1 MALRRGVGSWG
12 RQGKAGT
19 VQRSPLKWDLSRPN
33 YTLKGKSQL
42 RHPLFSREKVWGF
55 SPQITQGNVMLLLS
69 APHLHGIKGKRP
81 IVGSEDLGVVPRVP
95 LRALGR

>member
-1 MALRRGVGSWG
+1 
-12 RQGKAGT
+12 
-19 VQRSPLKWDLSRPN
+19 
-33 YTLKGKSQL
+33 
-42 RHPLFSREKVWGF
+42 
-55 SPQITQGNVMLLLS
+55 MLLLS